1 MALKD
6 ALLPEFDHEMG
17 TTRRLLE
24 RLPEDKLAWQPHPK
38 SWTLGQLASHLVQI
52 PLWSHTILNDVSFD
66 LATPGETPEA
76 QAKRAVTSRQRGL
89 QLLDENV
96 ARTRANLALKSDA
109 ELMAVW
115 SLTRGGQEIMTVPR
129 IAAFRSFVMNHLIH
143 HRGQFSVYLRMNDVP
158 LPPIYG
164 PTADEAF

>member
-24 RLPEDKLAWQPHPK
+24 RLPEDKLAWQPHPR

-52 PLWSHTILNDVSFD
+52 LLWSHTILNDVSFD

-76 QAKRAVTSRQRGL
+76 HAKRAVTSRQRGL

-96 ARTRANLALKSDA
+96 ARTRAHLASKSDA

-115 SLTRGGQEIMTVPR
+115 SLTRGGQELMTVPR

-143 HRGQFSVYLRMNDVP
+143 HRGQLSVYLRMNDVP